1 VAYIGTYV
9 WSLRQFVGSQLLLV
23 PGAQVLL
30 VNEHG
35 LVYLQR
41 RTDLGLWE
49 IPAGACEV
57 GSSFAGTAIAE
68 LREET
73 GLQVG
78 MGDLVAFA
86 CLSDPAIHIIEY
98 PNGDR
103 THCFA
108 MCFAVR
114 TWSGEISIDPEEVVE
129 SGFFALDALPS
140 PMYAPTI
147 VVLELYSRFQAT
159 GLFQVK

>member
-114 TWSGEISIDPEEVVE
+114 TWSGEISIDSEEVTE

>member
-9 WSLRQFVGSQLLLV
+9 WSLRQFVGTQLLLV

-78 MGDLVAFA
+78 IGDLVAFA
-86 CLSDPAIHIIEY
+86 CLSDAAIHIIEY

-103 THCFA
+103 NHCFA

-114 TWSGEISIDPEEVVE
+114 TWSGEISIDPEEVAE
-129 SGFFALDALPS
+129 FGFFALDALPS
-140 PMYAPTI
+140 PMYAPTS
-147 VVLELYSRFQAT
+147 VVLDLYSRFEAT
-159 GLFQVK
+159 GRFQVK

>member
-9 WSLRQFVGSQLLLV
+9 WSLRQFVGTQLLLV

-78 MGDLVAFA
+78 IGDLVAFA

-103 THCFA
+103 NHCFA

-114 TWSGEISIDPEEVVE
+114 TWSGEISIDPEEVAE
-129 SGFFALDALPS
+129 FGFFALDALPS
-140 PMYAPTI
+140 PMYAPTS
-147 VVLELYSRFQAT
+147 VVLDLYSRFEAT